1 MNRPNETQKSSS
13 ASRSILSDTKSIV
26 QEHKIRFQKK
36 FGQNFLID
44 PRVLDKIVT
53 AVDPQAD
60 EGILEVGPGIGTLT
74 QPMAERAKQVVAVE
88 IDRHLVGILGETL
101 AAYDN
106 VRIISEDVLKVP
118 VDELRDAFTGCAR
131 IKLAA
136 NLPYNITSPLIMKM
150 LEEAPFIGEMTLMVQ
165 EEVARRMQASPG
177 GADYGALSL
186 AVQYYARPE
195 IAAFV
200 PLNCFYPRPKVGS
213 CVIRL
218 TRHEQPPVE
227 AKDEALLFAVVRAA
241 FNQRRKMLSNSL
253 ANGLETFTKEEVA
266 GALDQA
272 GIDTAKRAQELSLA
286 QFAMIANNLY
296 NIRTSHSTEECV

>member
-1 MNRPNETQKSSS
+1 MNRPPATPKSSS
-13 ASRSILSDTKSIV
+13 ASQSILHNTKAIV

-44 PRVLDKIVT
+44 AHVLDKIVT

-74 QPMAERAKQVVAVE
+74 QVMAERAKQVVAVE
-88 IDRHLVGILGETL
+88 IDRHLVEILGETL
-101 AAYDN
+101 ADYDN
-106 VRIISEDVLKVP
+106 VTVISEDVLKVP
-118 VDELRDAFTGCAR
+118 VTDLRNAFDGCAR

-136 NLPYNITSPLIMKM
+136 NLPYNITSPLIMRM
-150 LEEAPFIGEMTLMVQ
+150 LEEAPFVGEMVLMVQ
-165 EEVARRMQASPG
+165 EEVARRMQADPG

-186 AVQYYARPE
+186 AVQYYAKAE

-213 CVIRL
+213 CVIKL
-218 TRHEQPPVE
+218 TRHEKQPVE
-227 AKDEALLFAVVRAA
+227 ARDTQLLFAVVRAA

-253 ANGLETFTKEEVA
+253 ANGLEDYSKEEITA
-266 GALDQA
+266 ALEGA
-272 GIDTAKRAQELSLA
+272 GIDGARRAQELSLSS
-286 QFAMIANNLY
+286 FAMIANNLY
-296 NIRTSHSTEECV
+296 NIRTTH

>member
-1 MNRPNETQKSSS
+1 MNRPPETPKSSS
-13 ASRSILSDTKSIV
+13 ASKSILSDTKSIV
-26 QEHKIRFQKK
+26 QEHNIRFQKK

-44 PRVLDKIVT
+44 PHVLDKIIT
-53 AVDPQAD
+53 AVGPQAD
-60 EGILEVGPGIGTLT
+60 DGILEVGPGIGTLT
-74 QPMAERAKQVVAVE
+74 QALAERAGQVVAVE
-88 IDRHLVGILGETL
+88 IDRHLVEILGETL
-101 AAYDN
+101 ADYDN

-118 VDELRDAFTGCAR
+118 VEDLKNFFDGCAR

-150 LEEAPFIGEMTLMVQ
+150 LEEAPFIEEMVLMVQ

-186 AVQYYARPE
+186 AVQYYAKPE

-218 TRHEQPPVE
+218 IRHDEPPVSV
-227 AKDEALLFAVVRAA
+227 KDEKLMFAVIRAA

-253 ANGLETFTKEEVA
+253 ANGMEDFTREEVA
-266 GALDQA
+266 EALMLAGTEGAR
-272 GIDTAKRAQELSLA
+272 RAQELSLSE
-286 QFAMIANNLY
+286 FAMISNNLY
-296 NIRTSHSTEECV
+296 NIRTTH

>member
-1 MNRPNETQKSSS
+1 MNRPPETPKNYS
-13 ASRSILSDTKSIV
+13 ASKSILSDTKSIV
-26 QEHKIRFQKK
+26 QAHNIRFQKK

-44 PRVLDKIVT
+44 PHVLDKIIT
-53 AVDPQAD
+53 AVGPQAD
-60 EGILEVGPGIGTLT
+60 DGILEVGPGIGTLT
-74 QPMAERAKQVVAVE
+74 QALAERAGQVVAVE
-88 IDRHLVGILGETL
+88 IDRHLVEILGETL
-101 AAYDN
+101 ADYDN

-118 VDELRDAFTGCAR
+118 VEDLKNSFDGCAH

-150 LEEAPFIGEMTLMVQ
+150 LEEAPFIEEMVLMVQ

-218 TRHEQPPVE
+218 IRHDEPPVSV
-227 AKDEALLFAVVRAA
+227 KDEKLMFAVIRAA

-253 ANGLETFTKEEVA
+253 ANGMEDFTREEVA
-266 GALDQA
+266 EALMLAGTEGAR
-272 GIDTAKRAQELSLA
+272 RAQELSLSE
-286 QFAMIANNLY
+286 FAMISNNLY
-296 NIRTSHSTEECV
+296 NIRTTH